1 MKENKQT
8 NIKLFIWTPTSLI
21 KFSKFKFPYLKL
33 DNIENLNTVII
44 SIRRKLD
51 IIHSNMRNS
60 AVRRS
65 THLDI
70 TNAIN
75 SKISYMTLAKIVF
88 LLVFSAIQ
96 VKMLTSIFSNVKVV
110 NTIIINE
117 HKPIKSN
124 PFDNS
129 SDNVILWE

>member
-1 MKENKQT
+1 MN
-8 NIKLFIWTPTSLI
+8 
-21 KFSKFKFPYLKL
+21 L

-129 SDNVILWE
+129 SDNVIL